1 MADKLA
7 VSLCRNSFMYGHVPS
22 VNYCVFGFRIGYLF
36 MRELVARH
44 KEACVRRVCGFVL
57 EKGQLLKLKLR
68 AIRSGVWFR
77 ALRRIDRVLV
87 DLTLRVSNN
96 VRSPLLARTLLAVVE
111 RLENALGN
119 QVSRLVET
127 VGFQLARRLSLIGE
141 KLGNVSA
148 GAWAFDSGFARFLA
162 VMHLNNS
169 NVVRL

>member
-1 MADKLA
+1 M
-7 VSLCRNSFMYGHVPS
+7 CGHVPD
-22 VNYCVFGFRIGYLF
+22 VNYCVFGFRIGYGF
-36 MRELVARH
+36 MRELVARR

-68 AIRSGVWFR
+68 AIRSGAWFR

-87 DLTLRVSNN
+87 DLTLKVSNN

-119 QVSRLVET
+119 HVSRLVED
-127 VGFQLARRLSLIGE
+127 VGFQLARRLSMLGE

-148 GAWAFDSGFARFLA
+148 RTWAFDSGFARFLA

-169 NVVRL
+169 SMVRL

>member
-1 MADKLA
+1 M
-7 VSLCRNSFMYGHVPS
+7 CGHVPD

-36 MRELVARH
+36 MGELVARQ

-57 EKGQLLKLKLR
+57 EKDQLLKLKLK
-68 AIRSGVWFR
+68 AIRSGAWFR

-87 DLTLRVSNN
+87 DLTLKVSND
-96 VRSPLLARTLLAVVE
+96 VRSPLLVRTLLVVVE

-119 QVSRLVET
+119 QVSRLVED
-127 VGFQLARRLSLIGE
+127 VGFRLARRLSLIGE

-169 NVVRL
+169 NMVRL